1 MFNKF
6 SKLISPNQKTVLRVM
21 NFCQSCPGRRSNRTY
36 VDMCR
41 QAVAVVASVLDFGAL
56 WAGMAGGRPL
66 PTFDH
71 GPNGPIRAPDT
82 PNHPCD
88 TARRSRRL
96 AGKPPESDIR
106 QDWLAPTKA
115 GTHVILRLRCG
126 RRIEAEG

>member
-6 SKLISPNQKTVLRVM
+6 SKLISPNQETVLRVM

-66 PTFDH
+66 GLGFQAGDLAERLPRRRGVDACAFPT
-71 GPNGPIRAPDT
+71 
-82 PNHPCD
+82 
-88 TARRSRRL
+88 SRFL
-96 AGKPPESDIR
+96 AASMGISG
-106 QDWLAPTKA
+106 AN
-115 GTHVILRLRCG
+115 
-126 RRIEAEG
+126 